1 MSTVYFT
8 PQLDQIDKLFDIAE
22 LGQIISKGDAV
33 ALKIHFGEPGNQA
46 YLKPDRVKPIVKKV
60 RALGGKPFWTDANT
74 LYHGKRSDDVNHLTT
89 AHNHGYTM
97 NCTGAEVI
105 ISSGAPNAQALLVLS
120 HFKGHELTGFGG
132 ALKNVGMG
140 CASRAEKL
148 EQHSD
153 CEHCAAKPG
162 CHKKEKLEAC
172 WFGSPTVVQE
182 KITQYTAGIADKFKN
197 KIAYISFITDVS
209 ENCDCYASNSAQIVP
224 DIGILASFDPVALD
238 QACVDMVNNTDG
250 RIAGK
255 DKFRA
260 LWPNVDWEVQLRYGE
275 AIGLGQRSYKII
287 NA

>member
-8 PQLDQIDKLFDIAE
+8 PNLDQIDTLFDTAGLDKIIAKND
-22 LGQIISKGDAV
+22 SV

-46 YLKPDRVKPIVKKV
+46 YLKPDRVKPIVKKI
-60 RALGGKPFWTDANT
+60 RSLGGKPFWTDANT
-74 LYHGKRSDDVNHLTT
+74 LYHGKRCDDASHIQT

-97 NCTGAEVI
+97 NRTGAEVV
-105 ISSGAPNAQALLVLS
+105 ISSGAPDAQALLVLS

-153 CEHCAAKPG
+153 CEHCAARPA
-162 CHKKEKLEAC
+162 CRKKEKLEAC
-172 WFGSPTVVQE
+172 WIGSSAVVQE
-182 KITQYTAGIADKFKN
+182 KMVRYAAGILNRFTN
-197 KIAYISFITDVS
+197 KIAYISFICDVS
-209 ENCDCYASNSAQIVP
+209 ENCDCYPSNSEPIVP

-238 QACVDMVNNTDG
+238 QACVNMVNKIDG
-250 RIAGK
+250 RIKGK
-255 DKFRA
+255 DKFRL
-260 LWPNVDWEVQLRYGE
+260 LWPAADWEVQLKHGE
-275 AIGLGQRSYKII
+275 ELGLGHRSYEMI

>member
-1 MSTVYFT
+1 VSTVYFT
-8 PQLDQIDKLFDIAE
+8 PQLDQIDKLFDAAGFDKIIAE
-22 LGQIISKGDAV
+22 NDSV

-74 LYHGKRSDDVNHLTT
+74 LYHGKRCDDATHLQT
-89 AHNHGYTM
+89 AHNHGYTL
-97 NCTGAEVI
+97 NRTGAEVI
-105 ISSGAPNAQALLVLS
+105 ISAGAPNAQAMLVLT

-153 CEHCAAKPG
+153 CEHCAARPA
-162 CHKKEKLEAC
+162 CRKKEKLESC
-172 WFGSPTVVQE
+172 WVGSSAVVQG
-182 KITQYTAGIADKFKN
+182 KMVSYAASVIRHFTG
-197 KIAYISFITDVS
+197 KIAYINFICDVS
-209 ENCDCYASNSAQIVP
+209 ENCDCYPSNSAPIVP
-224 DIGILASFDPVALD
+224 DLGILASFDPVALD

-250 RIAGK
+250 RIKGK
-255 DKFRA
+255 DKLKT
-260 LWPNVDWEVQLRYGE
+260 LWPDADWEVQLKNAE
-275 AIGLGQRSYKII
+275 GLGLGKRNYEIT